1 MRLNDRSLPKP
12 VARRGLTLA
21 AWRTRT
27 TWLFLLP
34 SIVLLALVAAYPLF
48 RTIQLSFFDVSILKF
63 PLEPTWVG
71 FENYRALLTDS
82 RWWRSVWNTVAFS
95 AVSVGLETILGLVIA
110 LVVHGEF
117 RGRGLVR
124 TAMLVPWAIPGV
136 VSSQMWRWM
145 LNDVYG
151 VINDLFMKLRLIR
164 TPMAWLA
171 EPALVLPALI
181 AIDVW
186 KTTPFMAL
194 ILLAG
199 LQSIPKEL
207 YEAARVDG
215 ASPVQQFWRI
225 TWPLLQPSLLVG
237 LIFRTLDAL
246 RVFDLIYVVAG
257 TQINTVSMSIY
268 ARQQLISF
276 GSLGY
281 GSAVSTGIFLIL
293 AIYITV
299 YLVALKVEVK

>member
-1 MRLNDRSLPKP
+1 VQSSKRSSG
-12 VARRGLTLA
+12 RRVQPLTLN
-21 AWRTRT
+21 AWRART
-27 TWLFLLP
+27 AWLFLLP
-34 SIVLLALVAAYPLF
+34 SLAILLLVAAYPLF
-48 RTIQLSFFDVSILKF
+48 RSFQLSLFDVSILKF
-63 PLEPTWVG
+63 PLQPVWVG
-71 FENYRALLTDS
+71 FDNYIALARDM
-82 RWWRSVWNTVAFS
+82 RWWRSVWNTVVFT
-95 AVSVGLETILGLVIA
+95 VISVGFETMLGLIIA
-110 LVVHGEF
+110 LLVHSEF

-145 LNDVYG
+145 FNDVYG
-151 VINDLFMKLRLIR
+151 VINDLFMKLRIIR

-171 EPALVLPALI
+171 ESALVLPALI

-199 LQSIPKEL
+199 LQGIPKEL

-225 TWPLLQPSLLVG
+225 TWPLLRPSLLVA

-246 RVFDLIYVVAG
+246 RVFDMIYIVAG
-257 TQINTVSMSIY
+257 TQIDTISMSIY

-281 GSAVSTGIFLIL
+281 GSAVSTGMFLIL
-293 AIYITV
+293 ALYITV
-299 YLVALKVEVK
+299 YLVTLKVEVK